1 MMIDYPDRK
10 FRWIHETVI
19 VHFDFL
25 FQQGFQVI
33 SVLFTDRGVE
43 DWQVMML
50 LNDCFIRLYCDSGK
64 VNLGISTTQ
73 LFDQVGFLDLSTL
86 FQCTFDYDPTYD
98 MTELKKKNEGQQ
110 IEEIALLFEKHFGDI
125 FAKFDMLSN
134 LIFDGTWVTLDAKNG
149 RLSKDNLPFT
159 LSMVRN

>member
-1 MMIDYPDRK
+1 M
-10 FRWIHETVI
+10 
-19 VHFDFL
+19 
-25 FQQGFQVI
+25 
-33 SVLFTDRGVE
+33 
-43 DWQVMML
+43 
-50 LNDCFIRLYCDSGK
+50 
-64 VNLGISTTQ
+64 
-73 LFDQVGFLDLSTL
+73 STL

-110 IEEIALLFEKHFGDI
+110 IEEIAQLFGEHFGDI

-149 RLSKDNLPFT
+149 RLSLDNLPFT